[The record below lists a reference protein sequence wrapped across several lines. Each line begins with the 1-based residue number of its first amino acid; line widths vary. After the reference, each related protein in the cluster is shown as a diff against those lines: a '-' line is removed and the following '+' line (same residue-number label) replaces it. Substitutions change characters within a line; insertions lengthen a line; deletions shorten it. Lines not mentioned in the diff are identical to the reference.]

1 DNPIAFDYKLVSL
14 YNYKARTLQ
23 DLELQKGDHL
33 ELLKQQG
40 DWLYVKKSAAT
51 SGQEVKSEGFVPK
64 KFVVQVGSTK
74 AEPWY
79 FGDLRKVDV
88 KRYLLRDENKEGA
101 FLVWKN
107 VESVYY
113 LSVRE
118 GDSARH
124 YKILQSDNCFYLVER
139 QKFNLLSELVQH
151 YSARADGLCA
161 RLDQPC
167 VKVRHDETT
176 HIRVHLSETWN
187 EQIQVLCYW
196 HGTGQLHFVRVEG
209 LRWEGHTRPRK
220 KISKQMDVENA
231 SALRKEAE
239 IMKDLN
245 HERLLKLYAVCMQ
258 EEPFFIVTELMKNGS
273 LHKYLTKIKKS
284 ITKKKKKMMDFAG
297 QIAEGMAYL
306 EKQRCVHRDL
316 RTENILLTE
325 MLGCKI
331 ADFGLARFIGSN
343 NTNVTMGKKRISLR
357 SAPSTPLYRK
367 FAITL
372 KTWKFNLKLNS
383 LCVWFFFHLSDKDN
397 TEYIQEL
404 LKGQPLSSPADCPDP
419 LHRILLQCWRRMPE
433 ERPTFTQLQES
444 LTDIIRSEQAED
456 TAVAIL

>member
-1 DNPIAFDYKLVSL
+1 MACDNLRTCCLWLCRGCANEETDSPGTAMQTTYDNPIAFDYKLVSL

-167 VKVRHDETT
+167 VKLDVPSVPTLSHSTVNELEVPRSSIRKVSRLGSGEFGDVWEGIFNETT
-176 HIRVHLSETWN
+176 AVAVKELR
-187 EQIQVLCYW
+187 
-196 HGTGQLHFVRVEG
+196 GTLE
-209 LRWEGHTRPRK
+209 P
-220 KISKQMDVENA
+220 N
-231 SALRKEAE
+231 ALRKEAE

-273 LHKYLTKIKKS
+273 LHKYLTSHKEKKDL
-284 ITKKKKKMMDFAG
+284 TFLLMMDFAG
-297 QIAEGMAYL
+297 Q
-306 EKQRCVHRDL
+306 C
-316 RTENILLTE
+316 
-325 MLGCKI
+325 
-331 ADFGLARFIGSN
+331 S
-343 NTNVTMGKKRISLR
+343 
-357 SAPSTPLYRK
+357 
-367 FAITL
+367 
-372 KTWKFNLKLNS
+372 
-383 LCVWFFFHLSDKDN
+383 
-397 TEYIQEL
+397 
-404 LKGQPLSSPADCPDP
+404 
-419 LHRILLQCWRRMPE
+419 
-433 ERPTFTQLQES
+433 
-444 LTDIIRSEQAED
+444 
-456 TAVAIL
+456 